1 MKKFCVA
8 VFVLVLAAAVVAG
21 QAPTSPPAQESSRGD
36 SQFRLSV
43 DRVPV
48 LFTALDQKDR
58 FVKDLTREEVNVF
71 DSKKK
76 QEIVD
81 FARETDLPLRVGL
94 LIDTSNSIRDR
105 FKFELEA
112 AAEFLN
118 SILQH
123 KDDRA
128 FLISFDTNTELVQDF
143 TNDMEKLT
151 NGLRSLRP
159 GGGTALFDAVYHASR
174 DKLLGDQTPVGVR
187 RVIVVISDGDD
198 NQSRVSREDALA
210 MAQRAEVTIYAIS
223 TNISRIEEHGDKVM
237 KRFAEETG
245 GRMFSPFRMTDLTR
259 SFEQIGQ
266 ELRSQY
272 ALLFRPTTPR
282 DGAFHNIEVVSLRK
296 GVKVR
301 ARKGYFAV
309 RGE

>member
-8 VFVLVLAAAVVAG
+8 VFVLLLAAVVVAG
-21 QAPTSPPAQESSRGD
+21 QAPTSPPAQEASRGD

-76 QEIVD
+76 QQIVD

-128 FLISFDTNTELVQDF
+128 FLLSFDTNAEVVQDF
-143 TNDMEKLT
+143 TNDIEKLT

-174 DKLLGDQTPVGVR
+174 DKLMGDQTPVGVR